1 MGTVL
6 AQQQMS
12 NAVRTSKVERLH
24 FLFKTI
30 QNYNKQNQYCTAA
43 VFKTNM
49 KVHVVCLS
57 SSKLW
62 DLSRFKET
70 QNTKYDMQHLQR
82 RGSKN
87 VAVGDVMSIA
97 SPKKKHQE
105 HCHEIAK
112 TCWRQPLLISRQ
124 PKIEPVFSVLLD
136 EFSEYYM

>member
-1 MGTVL
+1 MGTAL
-6 AQQQMS
+6 AQQHMS
-12 NAVRTSKVERLH
+12 TAVRTSKVERHH
-24 FLFKTI
+24 FLFKAT
-30 QNYNKQNQYCTAA
+30 QKDNNQNQYCTAV

-49 KVHVVCLS
+49 KVHVACLS

-82 RGSKN
+82 KGSKN

-105 HCHEIAK
+105 Q
-112 TCWRQPLLISRQ
+112 CWRQPFLISN
-124 PKIEPVFSVLLD
+124 PFFGSA
-136 EFSEYYM
+136 